1 MKITEKEFEA
11 IESALSVAENE
22 GMLLAGASGAFDKM
36 RQIYKRYRWFIDSLE
51 GFDPSEL
58 MREYQ
63 EEFGSEE

>member
-11 IESALSVAENE
+11 IESALSAVESE
-22 GMLLAGASGAFDKM
+22 GELLVGASGAFDKM

-58 MREYQ
+58 MREFK
-63 EEFGSEE
+63 EEFGE

>member
-11 IESALSVAENE
+11 IDNAISVAIGE
-22 GMLLAGASGAFDKM
+22 GMNLPGDEEALDKM

-63 EEFGSEE
+63 EEFGE